1 MGPVYHPA
9 MQCLLRRPLGGLLL
23 ALALVAGRAGSTKEF
38 QDAAASLFGLTNVH
52 VVRLTFTPEQW
63 DALEPR
69 RRADAGPGFGGR
81 PGPGGGPDL
90 SRAFE
95 EGRAQRPGVA
105 AMLGLDFEYVRAEVE
120 IAGETLRDV
129 GVRYKGN
136 GTYLGSMNADKRP
149 FKLDFN
155 RFVKGR
161 KFLGLKTLNLHN
173 QVADPTYLREVLGYA
188 AAREAGMPAP
198 RTAYAKVYV
207 RVPGRFDET
216 FLGLYTLVEQ
226 VNDDFLENWFGTR
239 KGLLLKPGSRESW
252 NHRGEDWAAY
262 ERPLNVQENGSAAD
276 RAKLMAFIRLLHEA
290 DDETFARE
298 APNYLDLDNTAL
310 FLAWQ
315 AGMVNADSIFTV
327 GQNYYAWL
335 GPPSGRLH
343 WWVWDLD
350 QSWGSF
356 GLQGSPEERL
366 QLSIK
371 QPYTGDNR
379 IVARLLA
386 VPEIQAR
393 YRRHLAALFDGPFN
407 PAHLVP
413 RIHALAAFLRPL
425 VAEESPAKVAAM
437 TRAIGLKD
445 TPPAAADAPPPFLPN
460 MAGFSLIEFIE
471 QRPRHVRAQLAGD
484 SEGLPFGERGFGGP
498 PRGPGGRGP
507 GGPGGRPG
515 GGFGPPPEM
524 VALPFLADGDRD
536 NDGKLSPQ
544 EFAGL
549 AETWWSRWD
558 TNRAGRLNRDEMVAA
573 LNRSA
578 FGPPGPGGGRPGG
591 PGFGPPGAEPM
602 RLRPAPAAP
611 PGPPGG
617 FGPGMFLA
625 PLYFDAADAD
635 QDGLVTPAETQAQF
649 ARWAKGWDKDGDG
662 LLTAAE
668 IGEGFLGAMPA
679 PGFGPGPRGGP
690 PGGPGPVILPL
701 NGANPPPPPPRP

>member
-1 MGPVYHPA
+1 
-9 MQCLLRRPLGGLLL
+9 MQRHLRRPFGTLLL
-23 ALALVAGRAGSTKEF
+23 ALATLAARPLAAADF

-63 DALEPR
+63 DALEPKR
-69 RRADAGPGFGGR
+69 RPDAGPGFGGR

-105 AMLGLDFEYVRAEVE
+105 AMLGLDFEYVRADVE

-129 GVRYKGN
+129 GIRYKGN
-136 GTYLGSMNADKRP
+136 GTYLGSMNSDKRP

-155 RFVKGR
+155 RFVKGQ
-161 KFLGLKTLNLHN
+161 KFHGLKTLNLHN

-188 AAREAGMPAP
+188 AAREAGLPAP
-198 RTAYAKVYV
+198 RTAYARVYV

-226 VNDDFLENWFGTR
+226 VNDDFLQNWYGTR

-252 NHRGEDWAAY
+252 NFRGDDWAAY
-262 ERPLNVQENGSAAD
+262 EKPLNVQENGSAAD
-276 RAKLMAFIRLLHEA
+276 RAKAIAFIKLLHEA
-290 DDETFARE
+290 DDATFAKE

-327 GQNYYAWL
+327 GQNYYAYL
-335 GPPSGRLH
+335 EPKSGRLH

-350 QSWGSF
+350 QSWGAF
-356 GLQGSPEERL
+356 GLQGTPEERL
-366 QLSIK
+366 QLSIQ

-379 IVARLLA
+379 LVARLLA
-386 VPEIQAR
+386 VPELQAR
-393 YRRHLAALFDGPFN
+393 YRRHLTTLFEGAFN

-413 RIHALAAFLRPL
+413 RIHLLAAFLRPL
-425 VAEESPAKVAAM
+425 VAEESPAKAAAM
-437 TRAIGLKD
+437 SRAIGLKD
-445 TPPAAADAPPPFLPN
+445 AAPAAAAAPPPFMPN
-460 MAGFSLIEFIE
+460 MAGFSLLEFVE
-471 QRPRHVRAQLAGD
+471 QRLGHVRAQLAGT

-498 PRGPGGRGP
+498 PRGRGPGGP

-515 GGFGPPPEM
+515 GGFGPPAEM
-524 VALPFLADGDRD
+524 IAQPFLADGDRD
-536 NDGKLSPQ
+536 GDGKLSAE
-544 EFAGL
+544 EFSGL
-549 AETWWSRWD
+549 AATWWSRWD
-558 TNRAGRLNRDEMVAA
+558 TDGAGRLNRDQMVAA

-578 FGPPGPGGGRPGG
+578 FGPPGGPGGPGGGRPGG

-602 RLRPAPAAP
+602 RLRPAPPEP
-611 PGPPGG
+611 PGRPGG

-635 QDGLVTPAETQAQF
+635 KDSVVTPAETQAQF
-649 ARWAKGWDKDGDG
+649 GRWARDWDKDGDG

-668 IGEGFLGAMPA
+668 IGEGFMGAMPA
-679 PGFGPGPRGGP
+679 PNFGPGPRGGP
-690 PGGPGPVILPL
+690 SGPPGPVILPL
-701 NGANPPPPPPRP
+701 DAANPPPPRP